1 MAPAPPKAALGFP
14 RPCLVAAVLPADS
27 RRKVVPERPRS
38 ESLSWFS
45 SLGEFEGSN
54 MFKSRYGVNGVYKP
68 TYNWGHHPVVYLVNI
83 LRIDFVPAGG
93 GIAKVLS

>member
-1 MAPAPPKAALGFP
+1 VAPAPPKAALGFP

-27 RRKVVPERPRS
+27 RRKAVPERPRS

-54 MFKSRYGVNGVYKP
+54 MFKADMASMGYINQLI
-68 TYNWGHHPVVYLVNI
+68 T
-83 LRIDFVPAGG
+83 GG
-93 GIAKVLS
+93 TTLWFTW